1 MLSSLVK
8 PHLEVRCSKSCFFLL
23 LHSIRKHISG
33 SRYVGEANFQN
44 ANFLGE
50 ADFEKGHFC
59 SFTAFDSAKFTG
71 SGYFNCIFDTYVT
84 FDNVL
89 FISGNNIVFDMNRS
103 TQRYLF

>member
-1 MLSSLVK
+1 MTGQNFGASPISMLPVFEDEAYFADAKFIGEASFRGALFEE
-8 PHLEVRCSKSCFFLL
+8 LAFFLL

-59 SFTAFDSAKFTG
+59 SFNSIRQ
-71 SGYFNCIFDTYVT
+71 C
-84 FDNVL
+84 
-89 FISGNNIVFDMNRS
+89 
-103 TQRYLF
+103 